1 MPRPLPSNNMPWPEN
16 LIFDFNLPVDTSP
29 EDAERFIAAL
39 ETSDR
44 NKAFLRLRYIDS
56 KTYKEIATTYGIT
69 PSAVRMAVKYVQE
82 KASATSNHLDD
93 SGSPGEGHTDESQ
106 LIVDPARLNGV
117 ALIETIRLLFRRVGP
132 SNFEEALSELR
143 DALCSFATQNSD
155 QRGNI

>member
-1 MPRPLPSNNMPWPEN
+1 
-16 LIFDFNLPVDTSP
+16 
-29 EDAERFIAAL
+29 
-39 ETSDR
+39 
-44 NKAFLRLRYIDS
+44 
-56 KTYKEIATTYGIT
+56 
-69 PSAVRMAVKYVQE
+69 MAVKYVQE

-106 LIVDPARLNGV
+106 LIVDPATLNGV